1 MFIKGKKSPRL
12 DVHHGKDS
20 ARVSGV
26 ILPSGHL
33 GFFFPEMVWFL
44 HEEGKSYIH
53 TFSCIIFLAQRYIV
67 VVI

>member
-33 GFFFPEMVWFL
+33 GFFFFLKWFGFYMRRESL
-44 HEEGKSYIH
+44 
-53 TFSCIIFLAQRYIV
+53 IFILSDALFFLLRDILWL
-67 VVI
+67 